1 MKQYQLG
8 LILLFCHLV
17 FILNAQK
24 VGSVGSEVRNGKVYV
39 HYLVDAKFYNEFNI
53 SLYVSRDNGQTY
65 IGPLKE
71 VTGDIGKVN
80 KEGWKTIVWDPMKEM
95 PFVSET
101 LIFDVRAEIIRNKP
115 MQSFFMMFVGNTTT
129 YFGLRA
135 GLLGRVGFYAELRGN
150 LMAMNTGEFSYQDG
164 TVDYNQPGY
173 YTFTG
178 SNGYAAFSAL
188 VGVNYQPAKKF
199 FLYLGAGYGKEDYL
213 MKIDEFSYDGDI
225 NIGSSYVKYDQY
237 SHSGVE
243 IDLGVMY
250 RIKMLM
256 LSGGATMINFKTF
269 GWTAGIGISL

>member
-8 LILLFCHLV
+8 LILLLFHLV
-17 FILNAQK
+17 CSLNAQK
-24 VGSVGSEVRNGKVYV
+24 VGNVSSEVRNGKVYV

-65 IGPLKE
+65 AGPLKE

-80 KEGWKTIVWDPMKEM
+80 KEGLKTIVWDPMKEM

-115 MQSFFMMFVGNTTT
+115 KQSFFLMYVGNSTT
-129 YFGLRA
+129 YLGLRA
-135 GLLGRVGFYAELRGN
+135 GMLGRVGFYAEIRGN
-150 LMAMNTGEFSYQDG
+150 LMALNTGKYTYKDG
-164 TVDYNQPGY
+164 IVNYDQNGY
-173 YTFTG
+173 YNFTG

-188 VGVNYQPAKKF
+188 AGVNLQPVNNL
-199 FLYLGAGYGKEDYL
+199 FLYMGVGYGKEDYL
-213 MKIDEFSYDGDI
+213 MKIDEFSYEGDV
-225 NIGSSYVKYDQY
+225 NIESSYVTYDQY
-237 SHSGVE
+237 SNSGVE